1 MCRHLL
7 SDHLKDYLAECER
20 LHIPITTQDAT
31 HTIVTSQGINPN
43 IETPRP
49 QFTSGH
55 FIDALVEFIVATD
68 QVCLNFNFY

>member
-1 MCRHLL
+1 MN
-7 SDHLKDYLAECER
+7 SKMK
-20 LHIPITTQDAT
+20 TKMAT
-31 HTIVTSQGINPN
+31 INAPV
-43 IETPRP
+43 ETPRP